1 MENATITLDLSIS
14 TIPTLLLT
22 AAKNDIRRY
31 MNGVCIHARAG
42 KVFLISTDGHRA
54 TVYDATRDVE
64 GGIPTA
70 GQWVIPAEFLKGIK
84 TGKTTNA
91 NPVRLQINATHVQVE
106 FLGATYSAALIEG
119 MFPADFLLDRHLGQN
134 LYTLK
139 ADAVRPYLDPEYI
152 YDALKQTQLIMGRKS
167 KPGLIGQG
175 EEQPVI
181 VTYGDANW
189 VGVIMPLRG
198 FSQVD
203 CINMLH
209 LCPVPKRDEPQC
221 PAAVSNDAA
230 CEAET
235 EERAE

>member
-1 MENATITLDLSIS
+1 MENTIVTLNLSIS

-31 MNGVCIHARAG
+31 PNGVCIHAHAG

-64 GGIPTA
+64 GD
-70 GQWVIPAEFLKGIK
+70 IPADGHWIVPHEFLKRVK
-84 TGKTTNA
+84 PSKTTRA
-91 NPVRLQINATHVQVE
+91 NPVRLQVNKTHVQVS
-106 FLGATYSAALIEG
+106 FLGATYSAALVDG
-119 MFPADFLLDRHLGQN
+119 PYPTDALLHRFLGQN

-139 ADAVRPYLDPEYI
+139 ADAVRGYLDPEYV
-152 YDALKQTQLIMGRKS
+152 YDALKQTQMIMGKEN

-175 EEQPVI
+175 EGEPVI
-181 VTYGDANW
+181 VTYGHAHW

-203 CINMLH
+203 CISMPY
-209 LCPVPKRDEPQC
+209 LCPVPKRDEP
-221 PAAVSNDAA
+221 
-230 CEAET
+230 AE
-235 EERAE
+235 ESAE

>member
-1 MENATITLDLSIS
+1 MENTAITLNLSIS

-22 AAKNDIRRY
+22 AAKNDIRRC

-42 KVFLISTDGHRA
+42 KVFLISTDGHRV

-64 GGIPTA
+64 GDIPA
-70 GQWVIPAEFLKGIK
+70 DGQWIVPTEFLKGIK

-91 NPVRLQINATHVQVE
+91 KPVRLQVNATHVQIE

-119 MFPADFLLDRHLGQN
+119 VFPADSLLDGFLGQN

-139 ADAVRPYLDPEYI
+139 ADAVRGYLDPEYV
-152 YDALKQTQLIMGRKS
+152 YDALKQTQMIMGKKN

-175 EEQPVI
+175 EGEPVI
-181 VTYGDANW
+181 VTYGHAHW
-189 VGVIMPLRG
+189 VGVIIPMRG
-198 FSQVD
+198 FTQAE
-203 CINMLH
+203 CINMPY
-209 LCPVPKRDEPQC
+209 LCPVPERSEPCC

-230 CEAET
+230 FET
-235 EERAE
+235 ETKERAE

>member
-1 MENATITLDLSIS
+1 MENATITLNLSIS
-14 TIPTLLLT
+14 TIPVLLLT

-31 MNGVCIHARAG
+31 LNGVYIHARAG

-64 GGIPTA
+64 GDIPTA

-91 NPVRLQINATHVQVE
+91 KPVRLQVNKTHVQIE

-119 MFPADFLLDRHLGQN
+119 VFPTDNLLHRFLGQN

-139 ADAVRPYLDPEYI
+139 ADAVRGYLDPEYI
-152 YDALKQTQLIMGRKS
+152 YDAFKQTEMIMGKKN

-175 EEQPVI
+175 EEQAVI
-181 VTYGDANW
+181 VTYGDAHW
-189 VGVIMPLRG
+189 VGVIMPMRG
-198 FSQVD
+198 FTQAK
-203 CINMLH
+203 CINMSH
-209 LCPVPKRDEPQC
+209 LFPVPKRDEPQC
-221 PAAVSNDAA
+221 PAAAA
-230 CEAET
+230 DEAAVA
-235 EERAE
+235 EESAE

>member
-1 MENATITLDLSIS
+1 MENTAITLNLSIS

-42 KVFLISTDGHRA
+42 KVFLISTDGHRV

-64 GGIPTA
+64 GDIPA
-70 GQWVIPAEFLKGIK
+70 DGQWIVPTEFLKGIK

-91 NPVRLQINATHVQVE
+91 KPVRLQVNKTHVQVS

-119 MFPADFLLDRHLGQN
+119 VFPADSLLVRFLGQN

-139 ADAVRPYLDPEYI
+139 ADAVRGYLDPEYV
-152 YDALKQTQLIMGRKS
+152 YDALKQTQMIMGKKN

-175 EEQPVI
+175 EGEPVI
-181 VTYGDANW
+181 VTYGHAHW
-189 VGVIMPLRG
+189 VGVIMPMRG
-198 FSQVD
+198 FTQAE
-203 CINMLH
+203 CINMPY
-209 LCPVPKRDEPQC
+209 LCPVPERSEPCC

-230 CEAET
+230 FET
-235 EERAE
+235 ETKERAE

>member
-1 MENATITLDLSIS
+1 MENTIVTLNLKTS
-14 TIPTLLLT
+14 TIPALLLT
-22 AAKNDIRRY
+22 AATNDIRRY

-42 KVFLISTDGHRA
+42 KVFLISTDGPRA

-64 GGIPTA
+64 GTTPA
-70 GQWVIPAEFLKGIK
+70 EGQWVAPAEFLKGIK
-84 TGKTTNA
+84 AGKTTRA
-91 NPVRLQINATHVQVE
+91 NPVRLQVNATHAQVD
-106 FLGATYSAALIEG
+106 FLGATYSTALIEG
-119 MFPADFLLDRHLGQN
+119 VFPADFLLDRFLGQN

-139 ADAVRPYLDPEYI
+139 ADAVRGDLDPEYV
-152 YDALKQTQLIMGRKS
+152 YDALKQTQMIMGKKN

-175 EEQPVI
+175 DGEPVI

-203 CINMLH
+203 CISMPH

-221 PAAVSNDAA
+221 PAAAA
-230 CEAET
+230 DGAAVAE
-235 EERAE
+235 EPAE

>member
-1 MENATITLDLSIS
+1 MENAAITLNLSIS

-31 MNGVCIHARAG
+31 MNGVCIHAHAG

-64 GGIPTA
+64 GGIPA
-70 GQWVIPAEFLKGIK
+70 DGQWIMPAEFLKGVK
-84 TGKTTNA
+84 TSKTTTA
-91 NPVRLQINATHVQVE
+91 KSLRLQINATHAQVE
-106 FLGATYSAALIEG
+106 FLGATYSATLIEVV
-119 MFPADFLLDRHLGQN
+119 FPADFLLDSFLGQN
-134 LYTLK
+134 LYSVHR
-139 ADAVRPYLDPEYI
+139 DAVRPYLDPEYV
-152 YDALKQTQLIMGRKS
+152 YDALKQTQMIAGKNS

-181 VTYGDANW
+181 VTYGHAHW
-189 VGVIMPLRG
+189 VGIIMPMRG

-203 CINMLH
+203 CINMPY
-209 LCPVPKRDEPQC
+209 LCPV
-221 PAAVSNDAA
+221 SDAA

>member
-1 MENATITLDLSIS
+1 MENTAITLNLSIS

-31 MNGVCIHARAG
+31 TNGVCIHARAG
-42 KVFLISTDGHRA
+42 KVFLISTDGHRV

-64 GGIPTA
+64 GDIPA
-70 GQWVIPAEFLKGIK
+70 DGQWIVPTEFLKGIK

-91 NPVRLQINATHVQVE
+91 KPVRLQVNKTHVQVS

-119 MFPADFLLDRHLGQN
+119 VFPADSLLVRFLGQN

-139 ADAVRPYLDPEYI
+139 ADAVRGYLDPEYLH
-152 YDALKQTQLIMGRKS
+152 DALKQTQMIMGKKN

-175 EEQPVI
+175 EGEPVI
-181 VTYGDANW
+181 VTYGHAHW
-189 VGVIMPLRG
+189 VGVIMPIRG
-198 FSQVD
+198 FTQAE
-203 CINMLH
+203 CINMPY
-209 LCPVPKRDEPQC
+209 LCPVPERSEPCC

-230 CEAET
+230 FET
-235 EERAE
+235 ETKERAE